1 MGVYD
6 GQAPE
11 IAPEAAPLS
20 TIRVLVADDQPL
32 MRAGFRMILD
42 AEEDLQV
49 VGEAGDGLQA
59 VAQAQRLKPDIVLMD
74 IRMPGIDGIEAT
86 RRMLKDAGRETVRVL
101 MLTAFDSNEYVFEAL
116 LAGASGFLPKDVP
129 PEELAAGIRVIA
141 RGDALLAPAITSRLI
156 KHFARRM
163 PALAPPPPGLSQLTE
178 RELEVFK
185 LMARG
190 LSNAEIATHLVVSEA
205 TVRSHVARVLLK
217 LGLRDRVQAVVL
229 AYESG
234 VAVPSAR
241 ADS

>member
-11 IAPEAAPLS
+11 IAPAAPLS

-86 RRMLKDAGRETVRVL
+86 RRMLKDAGRGAVRVL
-101 MLTAFDSNEYVFEAL
+101 ML
-116 LAGASGFLPKDVP
+116 
-129 PEELAAGIRVIA
+129 
-141 RGDALLAPAITSRLI
+141 
-156 KHFARRM
+156 
-163 PALAPPPPGLSQLTE
+163 
-178 RELEVFK
+178 
-185 LMARG
+185 
-190 LSNAEIATHLVVSEA
+190 
-205 TVRSHVARVLLK
+205 
-217 LGLRDRVQAVVL
+217 
-229 AYESG
+229 
-234 VAVPSAR
+234 
-241 ADS
+241 